1 MERCPYR
8 DQRVISWYS
17 CRVLSL
23 LLLFPRS
30 GFSPLSCMGRKC
42 SSGCC
47 VILRSRFIHATSN
60 FVPLLR
66 FMPDDGT
73 HERHL
78 YLIVSYVPQFLD
90 LISFSYHHYPV
101 AVCSASL
108 ILSCSRFYIV
118 YAYYSSTFDPL
129 SSCVY
134 FPSRLFFS
142 LFIFPLTIVLP

>member
-17 CRVLSL
+17 CHVLSL

-101 AVCSASL
+101 AVCSASP
-108 ILSCSRFYIV
+108 ILSCSRFISYMHI
-118 YAYYSSTFDPL
+118 TP
-129 SSCVY
+129 
-134 FPSRLFFS
+134 P
-142 LFIFPLTIVLP
+142 PLTPFHRVYIFHPGFSSLCLYSP

>member
-60 FVPLLR
+60 FVPLLC

-101 AVCSASL
+101 AVCSASP
-108 ILSCSRFYIV
+108 ILSCSRFISYMHI
-118 YAYYSSTFDPL
+118 TP
-129 SSCVY
+129 
-134 FPSRLFFS
+134 P
-142 LFIFPLTIVLP
+142 PLTPFHRVYIFHPGFSSLCLYSP

>member
-60 FVPLLR
+60 FFPLLR

-101 AVCSASL
+101 AVCSVSP
-108 ILSCSRFYIV
+108 ILSCSRFISYMHI
-118 YAYYSSTFDPL
+118 TP
-129 SSCVY
+129 
-134 FPSRLFFS
+134 P
-142 LFIFPLTIVLP
+142 PLTPFHRVYIFHPGFSSLCLYSP

>member
-8 DQRVISWYS
+8 DQRVILWHS

-60 FVPLLR
+60 FVPLLC

-101 AVCSASL
+101 AVCSASP
-108 ILSCSRFYIV
+108 ILSCSRFISYMHI
-118 YAYYSSTFDPL
+118 TP
-129 SSCVY
+129 
-134 FPSRLFFS
+134 P
-142 LFIFPLTIVLP
+142 PLTPFHRVYIFHPGFSSLCLYSP

>member
-60 FVPLLR
+60 FVPLR

-108 ILSCSRFYIV
+108 ALAPIV
-118 YAYYSSTFDPL
+118 CAYYFPTFDPFR
-129 SSCVY
+129 CVY
-134 FPSRLFFS
+134 FLSDLFL
-142 LFIFPLTIVLP
+142 LFCLYSPLDR